1 MSVTMTQEVM
11 LKNKK
16 IGKIKIEG
24 NLLKRRTAKAIQNAW
39 SIRDHFQMIEVIMM
53 RQSDTIR
60 DITTHKENKNIMKEN
75 DTSTS

>member
-16 IGKIKIEG
+16 KGKIKIEG
-24 NLLKRRTAKAIQNAW
+24 NLLKRKTAKAIQNAW

-53 RQSDTIR
+53 R
-60 DITTHKENKNIMKEN
+60 
-75 DTSTS
+75 